1 MTTNDIE
8 KAQIFFCCKNGEKLF
23 GVTVDKALLNFIA
36 TYVKFIQ
43 IDEEKV
49 GTIAASEIIKNQQ
62 ENSQGLEKINIKRK
76 PSQYEKEI
84 QTNRRNY

>member
-8 KAQIFFCCKNGEKLF
+8 KAQIIFCCKNGEKLF

-49 GTIAASEIIKNQQ
+49 GTIAASKIIKKSTRKQ
-62 ENSQGLEKINIKRK
+62 SGIREKSIL
-76 PSQYEKEI
+76 KEI
-84 QTNRRNY
+84 

>member
-8 KAQIFFCCKNGEKLF
+8 KAQIIFCCKNGEKLF

-43 IDEEKV
+43 INEDKIK
-49 GTIAASEIIKNQQ
+49 TIPVAEIIKKSTR
-62 ENSQGLEKINIKRK
+62 ED
-76 PSQYEKEI
+76 
-84 QTNRRNY
+84 